1 MALHLPALDLALTLQ
16 ARFGSINPYAQGM
29 TGPLEGTRVVEL
41 GGIGPGPFAG
51 MMLSDLG
58 AEVIRIDRPSR
69 SPALPGLNG
78 RGDVLLRGRRFET
91 ADLKRAEDLERVKQ
105 LIEDSDVLIDPF
117 RPGATERLGLGPEEM
132 LERNPR
138 LIYGRITGWGQTG
151 PWAGAAGHDL
161 NYIAL
166 AGPLSAIG
174 RKGSPPPPPLN
185 LVGDF
190 GGGGML
196 LALGIAAA
204 LVERA
209 NSGAGQ
215 VVDAAMVDGAALQ
228 FAMIMG
234 FRAVGLWSDERES
247 NLLDGG
253 APFYD
258 TYETAD
264 GRWISIAA
272 LEPQFYAELLTRL
285 ELDLDEWPQYDRARW
300 HRLRERLTALFAT
313 KSRDEWTDI
322 LGASDACFAPVL
334 TPDEAAAH
342 PQNAARGVYQE
353 IDGVLQPAPAPR
365 FSRTPSAA
373 RGLAQ

>member
-1 MALHLPALDLALTLQ
+1 VH
-16 ARFGSINPYAQGM
+16 S
-29 TGPLEGTRVVEL
+29 
-41 GGIGPGPFAG
+41 
-51 MMLSDLG
+51 
-58 AEVIRIDRPSR
+58 VI
-69 SPALPGLNG
+69 
-78 RGDVLLRGRRFET
+78 
-91 ADLKRAEDLERVKQ
+91 Q
-105 LIEDSDVLIDPF
+105 LIAAADVLIDPF
-117 RPGATERLGLGPEEM
+117 RPGTTERLGLGPDEM

-161 NYIAL
+161 NYISL

-185 LVGDF
+185 LIGDF

-209 NSGAGQ
+209 TSGRGQ

-228 FAMIMG
+228 FSMIMG
-234 FRAVGLWSDERES
+234 FRAIGLWSDHRES

-264 GRWISIAA
+264 GRWVSIAA

-285 ELDLDEWPQYDRARW
+285 GLDLEEWPQYDRQRW
-300 HRLRERLTALFAT
+300 HALRNRLSEIFA
-313 KSRDEWTDI
+313 SRTRDQWTEL
-322 LGASDACFAPVL
+322 LGATDACFAPVL

-342 PQNAARGVYQE
+342 PQNMARQVYQTV
-353 IDGVLQPAPAPR
+353 DGVLQPAPAPR
-365 FSRTPSAA
+365 FSRTPGSIKASESFPGPQEGDLGHHA
-373 RGLAQ
+373 GR

>member
-1 MALHLPALDLALTLQ
+1 
-16 ARFGSINPYAQGM
+16 M

-51 MMLSDLG
+51 MLLSDLG
-58 AEVIRIDRPSR
+58 AEVTRIDRPSR
-69 SPALPGLNG
+69 AQALPGLNG
-78 RGDVLLRGRRFET
+78 KGDVLLRGRKFET
-91 ADLKRAEDLERVKQ
+91 ADLKDPADLERVKQ
-105 LIEDSDVLIDPF
+105 RIDESDVLIDPF
-117 RPGATERLGLGPEEM
+117 RPGTTERLGLGPDE
-132 LERNPR
+132 LLQSNPR
-138 LIYGRITGWGQTG
+138 LVYGRITGWGQTG
-151 PWAGAAGHDL
+151 PWSGAAGHDL

-204 LVERA
+204 LFERER
-209 NSGAGQ
+209 SGVGQ

-264 GRWISIAA
+264 GRWISIAS

-285 ELDLDEWPQYDRARW
+285 GLDQDEFPQYDRSRW
-300 HRLRERLTALFAT
+300 PQLRATLSEIFAAKT
-313 KSRDEWTDI
+313 RDEWTEL
-322 LGASDACFAPVL
+322 LGATDVCFAPVL

-342 PQNAARGVYQE
+342 PQNAARAVYQE
-353 IDGVLQPAPAPR
+353 IDGVLQPSPAPR
-365 FSRTPSAA
+365 FSRSAA

>member
-1 MALHLPALDLALTLQ
+1 
-16 ARFGSINPYAQGM
+16 M

-58 AEVIRIDRPSR
+58 AEVTRIDRPSR
-69 SPALPGLNG
+69 AQALPGLNG

-91 ADLKRAEDLERVKQ
+91 ADLKNPDDLARVKQ
-105 LIEDSDVLIDPF
+105 LIAAADVLIDPF
-117 RPGATERLGLGPEEM
+117 RPGTTERLGLGPDEM
-132 LERNPR
+132 LERNPG

-174 RKGSPPPPPLN
+174 RRDSPPPPPIN

-209 NSGAGQ
+209 KSGAGQ

-264 GRWISIAA
+264 GRYVSVGA

-285 ELDLDEWPQYDRARW
+285 GLNLDDWPQYDRDRW
-300 HRLRERLTALFAT
+300 PALRNRLQQIFVT
-313 KSRDEWTDI
+313 KTRDEWTEL
-322 LGASDACFAPVL
+322 LGATDACFAPVL
-334 TPDEAAAH
+334 TPEEAAAH
-342 PQNAARGVYQE
+342 PQNAAREVYRTV
-353 IDGVLQPAPAPR
+353 DGVLQPSPAPR
-365 FSRTPSAA
+365 FSRTPSSPA
-373 RGLAQ
+373 RGLAE

>member
-1 MALHLPALDLALTLQ
+1 M
-16 ARFGSINPYAQGM
+16 S
-29 TGPLEGTRVVEL
+29 GPLEGTRVVEL

-51 MMLSDLG
+51 MVLSDLG
-58 AEVIRIDRPSR
+58 AEVTRIDRPSPPPLLR
-69 SPALPGLNG
+69 GLDG
-78 RGDVLLRGRRFET
+78 RGDVLLRGRRFAI
-91 ADLKRAEDLERVKQ
+91 ADLKDQDDLARVKA
-105 LIEDSDVLIDPF
+105 LIDGADVLIDPF
-117 RPGATERLGLGPEEM
+117 RPGTTERLGLGPDEM
-132 LERNPR
+132 LMSNPR
-138 LIYGRITGWGQTG
+138 LVYGRVTGWGQTG
-151 PWAGAAGHDL
+151 PWSGAAGHDL

-174 RKGSPPPPPLN
+174 RRGSPPPPPLN

-196 LALGIAAA
+196 LALGILAA
-204 LVERA
+204 LLERHT
-209 NSGAGQ
+209 SGAGQ

-234 FRAVGLWSDERES
+234 FRAQGFWSDKRES

-264 GRWISIAA
+264 GRWVSIGA

-285 ELDLDEWPQYDRARW
+285 GLDADDWPQYDRGRW
-300 HRLRERLTALFAT
+300 HLLRERFTEIFMT
-313 KSRDEWTDI
+313 KTRDEWTEA
-322 LGASDACFAPVL
+322 LGGTDACFAPVL

-342 PQNAARGVYQE
+342 PQNSARAVYQE
-353 IDGVLQPAPAPR
+353 VDGVLQPSPAPR
-365 FSRTPSAA
+365 FSRTPAA
-373 RGLAQ
+373 IQRSSPAGRVAQ

>member
-1 MALHLPALDLALTLQ
+1 M
-16 ARFGSINPYAQGM
+16 S
-29 TGPLEGTRVVEL
+29 GPLQGTRVVEL

-58 AEVIRIDRPSR
+58 AEVTRVDRPSR
-69 SPALPGLNG
+69 AQALPGLNG
-78 RGDVLLRGRRFET
+78 KGDVLLRGRRFVT
-91 ADLKRAEDLERVKQ
+91 ADLKQPDDLDRVKRM
-105 LIEDSDVLIDPF
+105 IDEADVLIDPF
-117 RPGATERLGLGPEEM
+117 RPGTTERLGLGPDEV

-138 LIYGRITGWGQTG
+138 LVYGRITGWGQTG
-151 PWAGAAGHDL
+151 PWAAAAGHDL

-174 RKGSPPPPPLN
+174 RKGAPPPPPLN

-204 LVERA
+204 LFERER
-209 NSGAGQ
+209 SGTGQ

-264 GRWISIAA
+264 GRWVSIAA

-285 ELDLDEWPQYDRARW
+285 GLDLSEFPQYDRERW
-300 HRLRERLTALFAT
+300 PHLRATLSQIFAGRT
-313 KSRDEWTDI
+313 RDEWTEL

-334 TPDEAAAH
+334 SPDEAAAH
-342 PQNAARGVYQE
+342 PQNAAREVYRTV
-353 IDGVLQPAPAPR
+353 DGVLQPSPAPR
-365 FSRTPSAA
+365 FSRTPSSAP
-373 RGLAQ
+373 RHVAQ

>member
-1 MALHLPALDLALTLQ
+1 
-16 ARFGSINPYAQGM
+16 M

-51 MMLSDLG
+51 MLLSDLG
-58 AEVIRIDRPSR
+58 AEVTRIDRPSR
-69 SPALPGLNG
+69 AQALPGLNG
-78 RGDVLLRGRRFET
+78 KGDVLLRGRKFET
-91 ADLKRAEDLERVKQ
+91 ADLKDPADLERVKQ
-105 LIEDSDVLIDPF
+105 RIDESDVLIDPF
-117 RPGATERLGLGPEEM
+117 RPGTTERLGLGPDE
-132 LERNPR
+132 LLQSNPR
-138 LIYGRITGWGQTG
+138 LVYGRITGWGQTG
-151 PWAGAAGHDL
+151 PWSGAAGHDL

-185 LVGDF
+185 RVGDF

-204 LVERA
+204 LFERER
-209 NSGAGQ
+209 SGVGQ

-264 GRWISIAA
+264 GRWISIAS
-272 LEPQFYAELLTRL
+272 LEPQFYAELMTRL
-285 ELDLDEWPQYDRARW
+285 GLDLNEFPQYDRSRW
-300 HRLRERLTALFAT
+300 PQLRATLTEIFAAKT
-313 KSRDEWTDI
+313 RDEWTEL
-322 LGASDACFAPVL
+322 LGATDVCFAPVL

-342 PQNAARGVYQE
+342 PQNAARAVYQE
-353 IDGVLQPAPAPR
+353 VDGVLQPSPAPR
-365 FSRTPSAA
+365 FSRSAA
-373 RGLAQ
+373 RGLTQ